1 MAKRISR
8 TSKVFLRLIT
18 SLSKIPLVKAL
29 SFFLTLSVRFLVR
42 SWYSMADLVL
52 DRMPPQIGDFIAQ
65 TVYPSEG
72 SDEEDS
78 EPLLKSSESHPLA
91 DAETLL
97 CHFVNV
103 PSQQVSQGTS
113 WKVSAFLV
121 MILVYVDSYFPPE
134 L

>member
-1 MAKRISR
+1 M
-8 TSKVFLRLIT
+8 
-18 SLSKIPLVKAL
+18 
-29 SFFLTLSVRFLVR
+29 R
-42 SWYSMADLVL
+42 SWYSVTDLVL

-113 WKVSAFLV
+113 WKVSGLLV
-121 MILVYVDSYFPPE
+121 MIL
-134 L
+134 